1 MIDLRDSTV
10 LVNNVKEYRVITKI
24 AKKQGFRWA
33 SGDSLNRI
41 CCHFPTRLEFNR
53 RYETYWNSRRG
64 RCARDYPKCM
74 ALVGGVR
81 SLIMIRGEDLTN
93 IFCDFPTRLRFNEE
107 CKVYYNSSAYFY
119 NRDYKCKEIVGALR
133 NMILKRKEGQLC

>member
-41 CCHFPTRLEFNR
+41 CCHFQ
-53 RYETYWNSRRG
+53 
-64 RCARDYPKCM
+64 RDQNLIEDMKHIGI
-74 ALVGGVR
+74 LGVADVHEII
-81 SLIMIRGEDLTN
+81 LNAWLQ
-93 IFCDFPTRLRFNEE
+93 LEE
-107 CKVYYNSSAYFY
+107 CEDS
-119 NRDYKCKEIVGALR
+119 
-133 NMILKRKEGQLC
+133 

>member
-10 LVNNVKEYRVITKI
+10 LVNNVKEYRVIIKI

-81 SLIMIRGEDLTN
+81 SLIMT
-93 IFCDFPTRLRFNEE
+93 
-107 CKVYYNSSAYFY
+107 
-119 NRDYKCKEIVGALR
+119 
-133 NMILKRKEGQLC
+133 RKEMANDKFKRVYCFGE

>member
-53 RYETYWNSRRG
+53 RYETIG
-64 RCARDYPKCM
+64 I
-74 ALVGGVR
+74 LGVA
-81 SLIMIRGEDLTN
+81 D
-93 IFCDFPTRLRFNEE
+93 
-107 CKVYYNSSAYFY
+107 VH
-119 NRDYKCKEIVGALR
+119 EI
-133 NMILKRKEGQLC
+133 ILNAWL

>member
-10 LVNNVKEYRVITKI
+10 LVNNVEEYIAVAKI

-33 SGDSLNRI
+33 SGAPLNRVF
-41 CCHFPTRLEFNR
+41 CEFPFNR

-74 ALVGGVR
+74 ALVGGLR
-81 SLIMIRGEDLTN
+81 RLIM
-93 IFCDFPTRLRFNEE
+93 
-107 CKVYYNSSAYFY
+107 V
-119 NRDYKCKEIVGALR
+119 
-133 NMILKRKEGQLC
+133 RKKT

>member
-64 RCARDYPKCM
+64 RCARDYPNCM
-74 ALVGGVR
+74 ALFKGVRRLIEIRGGGVN
-81 SLIMIRGEDLTN
+81 D
-93 IFCDFPTRLRFNEE
+93 RFEKMY
-107 CKVYYNSSAYFY
+107 CFSK
-119 NRDYKCKEIVGALR
+119 
-133 NMILKRKEGQLC
+133 

>member
-10 LVNNVKEYRVITKI
+10 LVNNVEEYIAVTKI

-41 CCHFPTRLEFNR
+41 CRHFPTRLEFNR

-74 ALVGGVR
+74 ALVGGLR
-81 SLIMIRGEDLTN
+81 RLIM
-93 IFCDFPTRLRFNEE
+93 
-107 CKVYYNSSAYFY
+107 V
-119 NRDYKCKEIVGALR
+119 
-133 NMILKRKEGQLC
+133 RKET

>member
-33 SGDSLNRI
+33 SRDSLNRI

-64 RCARDYPKCM
+64 RCARGM
-74 ALVGGVR
+74 R
-81 SLIMIRGEDLTN
+81 SLIMIRKEMANDKFKRVYCFGE
-93 IFCDFPTRLRFNEE
+93 
-107 CKVYYNSSAYFY
+107 
-119 NRDYKCKEIVGALR
+119 
-133 NMILKRKEGQLC
+133 

>member
-1 MIDLRDSTV
+1 MIELRDCIV
-10 LVNNVKEYRVITKI
+10 GVKDEKEYEKVIQI
-24 AKKQGFRWA
+24 AKEQGCEWN

-81 SLIMIRGEDLTN
+81 RLIM
-93 IFCDFPTRLRFNEE
+93 
-107 CKVYYNSSAYFY
+107 V
-119 NRDYKCKEIVGALR
+119 
-133 NMILKRKEGQLC
+133 RKEMANDKFKRVYCFGE

>member
-10 LVNNVKEYRVITKI
+10 LVNNVEEYIAVAKI

-41 CCHFPTRLEFNR
+41 CRHFPTRLEFNR

-64 RCARDYPKCM
+64 RCARDYPRYLDIIK
-74 ALVGGVR
+74 GVR
-81 SLIMIRGEDLTN
+81 RLIM
-93 IFCDFPTRLRFNEE
+93 
-107 CKVYYNSSAYFY
+107 V
-119 NRDYKCKEIVGALR
+119 
-133 NMILKRKEGQLC
+133 RKET